1 MVTLIEWFGA
11 AALTIVVE
19 TVLLVVAGYRSR
31 RFVVVCILV
40 NLATNLTLNVVL
52 GVVSESGGWPWG
64 LVGALEV
71 VVVIV
76 EWAVLR
82 LVAGPGGNPVRAR
95 ASARL
100 AGLVLL
106 ANVVSFTIGLLLY
119 RP

>member
-1 MVTLIEWFGA
+1 MGTLVDWFGA
-11 AALTIVVE
+11 AALTIVIE
-19 TVLLVVAGYRSR
+19 TALLAIAGYRSR
-31 RFVVVCILV
+31 RFVTVCIFI

-52 GVVSESGGWPWG
+52 GLVSAWQWG

-82 LVAGPGGNPVRAR
+82 LVAGPDGHPVRAR

-100 AGLVLL
+100 AGFVLL
-106 ANVVSFTIGLLLY
+106 ANLASFAVGLLLY

>member
-1 MVTLIEWFGA
+1 MGTLVDWLGA
-11 AALTIVVE
+11 AALTVVIE
-19 TVLLVVAGYRSR
+19 TVLLAIAGYRSH

-40 NLATNLTLNVVL
+40 NLATNLTLNVAL
-52 GVVSESGGWPWG
+52 GVATAPDAWPWG

-82 LVAGPGGNPVRAR
+82 LVAGPGGNSVRAR

-100 AGLVLL
+100 AGFVLL